1 MDFAR
6 GVAIILVLYRHVF
19 EGIKSS
25 GINVEGSMYL
35 EHMNILFY
43 SFRMPLFFI
52 VSGIFLSASFAKRGM
67 SKYIESRARA
77 ILFPYFLWGAL
88 QITIQ
93 ILFAEYVN
101 HPPDI
106 FSYLYLFYEPRQ
118 IEQFWYLYALF
129 NVSVVYVFMKYL
141 MKLRSWHHVVLGLLL
156 FYLSALS
163 YQLHISLG
171 FVNDILH
178 YYLFIAL
185 GDMIHKS
192 IMKPRNIQFLESWK
206 MFFILLIP
214 FALSQ
219 SYFLI
224 ENLKY
229 PESKYRHVEYYQ
241 PYFFILIS
249 LIGCA
254 FISSICFLLQRYHR
268 PEWLRVLGLHSLYI
282 YVAHVIAFASV
293 RTIMIRLFH
302 IDNVMVLLISGI
314 ISGLL
319 IPVWL
324 YKMSFKF
331 NLQWVFSLDKKHMPK
346 KGKWIDLG
354 PLDIR
359 KWKTKNIKN
368 G

>member
-25 GINVEGSMYL
+25 GIPVDDYMYL

-67 SKYIESRARA
+67 SKYIEARARA

-101 HPPDI
+101 HPPEL

-129 NVSVVYVFMKYL
+129 NVSVVYVFMKYIL
-141 MKLRSWHHVVLGLLL
+141 KLRYWHHIALGLL
-156 FYLSALS
+156 FFFLSVLS
-163 YQLHISLG
+163 YQYHISLG
-171 FVNDILH
+171 FVKDILH
-178 YYLFIAL
+178 YYIFIAL
-185 GDMIHKS
+185 GDLIHKA
-192 IMKPRNIQFLESWK
+192 IKKPKNIEFFQSWK
-206 MFFILLIP
+206 LFFILIIP
-214 FALSQ
+214 FVVSQ
-219 SYFLI
+219 TYFLI

-229 PESKYRHVEYYQ
+229 PESKYQYVEYYQ
-241 PYFFILIS
+241 PYLFILIS

-254 FISSICFLLQRYHR
+254 FVASICFLFQRYSR
-268 PEWLRVLGLHSLYI
+268 PDWLRVLGLHSLYI

-293 RTIMIRLFH
+293 RTVMTRLFH
-302 IDNVMVLLISGI
+302 IDNVIVLLVTGI
-314 ISGLL
+314 IAGLL

-324 YKMSFKF
+324 YKISFKF
-331 NLQWVFSLDKKHMPK
+331 NLQWFFSLDEKHMPK
-346 KGKWIDLG
+346 KGKWIDLRR
-354 PLDIR
+354 LDIR
-359 KWKTKNIKN
+359 KWKAKNIKN